1 MKQHMSKKVTGENSN
16 PVFWMIY
23 FNRSLKSVNTE
34 YKAQTENPGECQGCV
49 IPTAAQKFPKGT
61 Y

>member
-1 MKQHMSKKVTGENSN
+1 MSKKVTRGNPN

-23 FNRSLKSVNTE
+23 VNRSLKSVSTTYEAETE
-34 YKAQTENPGECQGCV
+34 HPGEYQGCV
-49 IPTAAQKFPKGT
+49 IPTVRQKFPKGT

>member
-1 MKQHMSKKVTGENSN
+1 MSKKVTGGNSN

>member
-1 MKQHMSKKVTGENSN
+1 MRNGVRKGNSN

-23 FNRSLKSVNTE
+23 VNRILKSANTAYE
-34 YKAQTENPGECQGCV
+34 AQTEHPGERQGCV
-49 IPTAAQKFPKGT
+49 IPTAVQKFPKGT